1 MGAENKAGASAPA
14 IEIDHEAAQSW
25 DAFKYMRVMNDEDA
39 DGLAK
44 MDAAIGYAGLVSGL
58 TEDDLVALAGGG
70 SAPIAK
76 VMEVVASIIAEAAP
90 KN

>member
-1 MGAENKAGASAPA
+1 MGAENQAGASAPA